1 MSAGL
6 PGFGLSSLFFLACAL
21 VALPREALRF
31 ARGTSTRASRRQAV
45 RQTALAVLIIAVVD
59 LTFRFVFVGEPDGVP
74 TAPAGGPQEGV
85 GSDGGVDIFVLPIA
99 PLAFTAALL
108 VALLLLAKTL
118 ELVLTGV
125 GRISGRRPGRPAG
138 SEASA

>member
-6 PGFGLSSLFFLACAL
+6 PGFGLSGLFFLACAL
-21 VALPREALRF
+21 LALPREALRF

-45 RQTALAVLIIAVVD
+45 RQTALALLIIAVVD

-74 TAPAGGPQEGV
+74 PAPAGGLEEGV
-85 GSDGGVDIFVLPIA
+85 GPDGGVDLFVLPIA
-99 PLAFTAALL
+99 PLALTAALL
-108 VALLLLAKTL
+108 VGVLLFTKAL
-118 ELVLTGV
+118 ELVLTAV